1 VKEELMY
8 SIRTVRV
15 EIGIAAGLWLI
26 AAPWLLGYSDPF
38 GKAALIT
45 TAFGLGV
52 LFSAIHDLFI
62 SNHVEEWIMVVL
74 GLLLIV
80 SPLLF
85 GYVDVTVAFFNA
97 FISGLFVVGA
107 VIWAQERMKAP
118 PRETHAGVH

>member
-1 VKEELMY
+1 MY

-45 TAFGLGV
+45 TTFGLGV

-74 GLLLIV
+74 GIFLIV

-85 GYVDVTVAFFNA
+85 GYVDLTVAFLNA
-97 FISGLFVVGA
+97 LILGLLVVGS
-107 VIWAQERMKAP
+107 VIWAQERVKAP
-118 PRETHAGVH
+118 LRETHA

>member
-1 VKEELMY
+1 MY

-45 TAFGLGV
+45 TTFGLGV

-107 VIWAQERMKAP
+107 VIWAQERMKAR